1 MTPTIA
7 RQASFIGLTALGGAV
22 VGFFL
27 QLLLAYYFGAG
38 KSTDAFF
45 MAASLSE
52 LLTKLL
58 MGGSITAVFLPMFVH
73 YLAQDQRAQAWDLA
87 LNILHIATSL
97 FAVLLIGVGMLAQPI
112 VSIIAPGFDAATQA
126 LTVQLLYVLLP
137 SFLALFLVDLLT
149 TILHAIQRFTI
160 PALLRLLTPGI
171 SILAILIFQRYVG
184 IYALAIGVVLGAFLQ
199 LAMVLAGLARQDFH
213 YHWRFNVH
221 NPDFRRLLHLVYPFI
236 FSMLVT
242 QLAGIV
248 YRILVSDLSAGSLSA
263 LKYAEK
269 ITQLLTI
276 VFISSVTTVI
286 YPRLA
291 QAAGKHDFEGLMATL
306 AYAMRLLLLLTVP
319 LWIGVSMLR
328 EPIIRFVYEHGS
340 FSPEAVTLTSH
351 ALLFLS
357 ISLWTNAVSSLL
369 GHAVLALQRTRAA
382 VAITVAS
389 QAV

>member
-160 PALLRLLTPGI
+160 PALL
-171 SILAILIFQRYVG
+171 
-184 IYALAIGVVLGAFLQ
+184 
-199 LAMVLAGLARQDFH
+199 
-213 YHWRFNVH
+213 
-221 NPDFRRLLHLVYPFI
+221 
-236 FSMLVT
+236 
-242 QLAGIV
+242 
-248 YRILVSDLSAGSLSA
+248 
-263 LKYAEK
+263 
-269 ITQLLTI
+269 
-276 VFISSVTTVI
+276 
-286 YPRLA
+286 
-291 QAAGKHDFEGLMATL
+291 
-306 AYAMRLLLLLTVP
+306 
-319 LWIGVSMLR
+319 
-328 EPIIRFVYEHGS
+328 
-340 FSPEAVTLTSH
+340 
-351 ALLFLS
+351 
-357 ISLWTNAVSSLL
+357 
-369 GHAVLALQRTRAA
+369 
-382 VAITVAS
+382 
-389 QAV
+389 